1 MSPERRA
8 LLRGRFD
15 LPRYPRPIGALAPM
29 AFEEACTQCGDC
41 ARACPEGILLRDAE
55 GFPVLD
61 IREGAC
67 TFCAACTAA
76 CETGA
81 LLADQPFPW
90 RAAADERCLSVNGI
104 QCRACEDHC
113 DAQAIRFRL
122 LQGGRSE
129 PRFDTAA
136 CTGCG
141 ACAAPCPAGAI
152 SLQPF
157 SPQQPPM
164 ETRPC

>member
-1 MSPERRA
+1 MSERRA

-15 LPRYPRPIGALAPM
+15 LPRHPRPIGALAPM

-41 ARACPEGILLRDAE
+41 ARACPEGILMRDAE

-67 TFCAACTAA
+67 TFCGACTAA

-81 LLADQPFPW
+81 LVAGRAFPW
-90 RAAADERCLSVNGI
+90 RAAANDACLSKNAV
-104 QCRACEDHC
+104 QCRICEDHC

-122 LQGGRSE
+122 LPGGCSE
-129 PRFDTAA
+129 PQFDAER

-141 ACAAPCPAGAI
+141 ACAQPCPAGAI
-152 SLQPF
+152 SLHPFTPQPL
-157 SPQQPPM
+157 M